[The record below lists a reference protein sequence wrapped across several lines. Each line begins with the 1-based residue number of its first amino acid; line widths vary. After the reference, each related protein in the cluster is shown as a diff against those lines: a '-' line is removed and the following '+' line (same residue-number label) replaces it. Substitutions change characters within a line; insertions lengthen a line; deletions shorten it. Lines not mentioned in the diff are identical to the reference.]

1 VGYFGGF
8 LRELSLQ
15 DFQAAISTRSSL
27 FFVINP
33 RSAIVRRPHLLHH
46 FQTIIR
52 KALAKT
58 GYKIALCT
66 GFSKM
71 EKNVHFI
78 VAERA
83 DKQQLQKQK
92 LAHLFKEDSVSV
104 PCSDFISV
112 MQLLWNANSC

>member
-1 VGYFGGF
+1 MAYFGGF

-15 DFQAAISTRSSL
+15 DFQAAILSRSSL
-27 FFVINP
+27 LFVINP
-33 RSAIVRRPHLLHH
+33 RSAIVRGPDLLHH
-46 FQTIIR
+46 FQTIIG

-78 VAERA
+78 GADRA
-83 DKQQLQKQK
+83 DNQQLQKQK
-92 LAHLFKEDSVSV
+92 LAQFVRGGFCFCL
-104 PCSDFISV
+104 
-112 MQLLWNANSC
+112 M

>member
-1 VGYFGGF
+1 M
-8 LRELSLQ
+8 
-15 DFQAAISTRSSL
+15 
-27 FFVINP
+27 
-33 RSAIVRRPHLLHH
+33 RPHLLHH

-66 GFSKM
+66 SFSKM

-78 VAERA
+78 MTDRA

-92 LAHLFKEDSVSV
+92 LTQFVQGGVCLTL
-104 PCSDFISV
+104 
-112 MQLLWNANSC
+112 M